1 MSRSYGNLLVVG
13 LLIIA
18 ALTGWGIVNAIREAS
33 QRVTAPAA
41 GAATQVQQF
50 FNPTPTIYPDSVTV
64 VRQVRSLARLETVQY
79 TLEKVIVAEQGQ
91 GLLGPLFG
99 DRLLFVAHGQV
110 IAGVDLS
117 KLQPSDVTVSPDD
130 GQVTVILPAAEI
142 FVSRLDNEKSYVY
155 DRQTGLLTKGD
166 VKLEALARQT
176 AEEQIR
182 QGALED
188 GILNVAQSNAAI
200 VVERLLRTL
209 RFADVIIV
217 VATPQ
222 PPTPQP

>member
-1 MSRSYGNLLVVG
+1 MSRSYGNLLVIG

-18 ALTGWGIVNAIREAS
+18 AFTGWGIVNAIREAS

-41 GAATQVQQF
+41 GAATQVQQL

-64 VRQVRSLARLETVQY
+64 VRQIRSLARLETAQY
-79 TLEKVIVAEQGQ
+79 TLEKVIAAEQGQ

-117 KLQPSDVTVSPDD
+117 KLQPNDVTVSPD
-130 GQVTVILPAAEI
+130 GRVTIILPAAEI

-155 DRQTGLLTKGD
+155 DRDTGLLTKGD
-166 VKLEALARQT
+166 VNLESLARQT
-176 AEEQIR
+176 AEQELR
-182 QGALED
+182 RGALED
-188 GILNVAQSNAAI
+188 GILNIAQSNAAN

-209 RFADVIIV
+209 RFTDVIIV

-222 PPTPQP
+222 PPTPPP